1 MELRDVRIKNSLYW
15 YKKLGREPLAEKLGY
30 DDPNYVTGL
39 VNGGHSFGNKTARRF
54 EEHLDLPAL
63 WMDTPH
69 PGLWGEEGK
78 AASDRVESALSGFG
92 DAELELAIIIAAG
105 KLARHNN

>member
-1 MELRDVRIKNSLYW
+1 MELRDIRIKNSKYW
-15 YKKLGREPLAEKLGY
+15 YDEKGRIPLAEQLGY
-30 DDPNYVTGL
+30 EDPNYLTGL
-39 VNGGHSFGNKTARRF
+39 VNGHHAFGNKTARRF
-54 EEHLDLPAL
+54 EAALGLPPL

-69 PGLWGEEGK
+69 PGLWGDNTQE
-78 AASDRVESALSGFG
+78 ASERVESALAGFA